1 MPVKPIGTHFTGTS
15 FSTGSAASATHSSC
29 TSLILPSWLLSST
42 HHDTNPVK
50 KKKKNRDLHRERED
64 ELREREVEMGL
75 RKLGAIT

>member
-1 MPVKPIGTHFTGTS
+1 VKPIGTHFAGTS
-15 FSTGSAASATHSSC
+15 FSTGSAASAAHSSC

-50 KKKKNRDLHRERED
+50 KKKKKQRLAQREGED
-64 ELREREVEMGL
+64 ELGEREVEMGL